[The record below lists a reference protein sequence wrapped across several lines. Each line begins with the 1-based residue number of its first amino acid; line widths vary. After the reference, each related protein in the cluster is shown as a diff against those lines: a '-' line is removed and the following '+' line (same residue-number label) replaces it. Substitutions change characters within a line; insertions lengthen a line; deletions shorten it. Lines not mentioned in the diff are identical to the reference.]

1 MDFGTRFAL
10 DSGTSARSNTG
21 AEHFEEEITMS
32 VQKKS
37 LLTNKTAATKAIV
50 AKTSPSI
57 RPAVTAAVKPK
68 VQAAVSPKVTAA
80 ARVAIRPAVKSLV
93 RATVRVLS

>member
-1 MDFGTRFAL
+1 
-10 DSGTSARSNTG
+10 
-21 AEHFEEEITMS
+21 MS

-57 RPAVTAAVKPK
+57 RPAVAAAVQPAVK
-68 VQAAVSPKVTAA
+68 ATVSPKVTAA
-80 ARVAIRPAVKSLV
+80 ARVAIRPTVKALV
-93 RATVRVLS
+93 KPTLRIPG